1 MRSSVDTACSGSSEE
16 IKIGAGVL
24 DYISELGNIQ
34 AKILEAYTYSEQCVQ
49 NIESED
55 TYQGEAREEMLAFF
69 KSLASNMQKMTFLY
83 QAAGALSRSTVGNTY
98 GFCWIA
104 FSASFTA
111 ICSLTFSTSL
121 ASSSLSDL
129 TFFLPGSL
137 QKALSLCRSQG
148 I

>member
-34 AKILEAYTYSEQCVQ
+34 TKILEAYTYSEQCVQ

-69 KSLASNMQKMTFLY
+69 KSLASNMQKMTFCIRRQERTFKMLII
-83 QAAGALSRSTVGNTY
+83 LCIIMNSRLWN
-98 GFCWIA
+98 
-104 FSASFTA
+104 
-111 ICSLTFSTSL
+111 
-121 ASSSLSDL
+121 
-129 TFFLPGSL
+129 GSL
-137 QKALSLCRSQG
+137 DKLEEMNKSYGRRNKKSIHGLE
-148 I
+148 

>member
-83 QAAGALSRSTVGNTY
+83 QAAGTYIQNAYNTMY
-98 GFCWIA
+98 YNEQRLWN
-104 FSASFTA
+104 
-111 ICSLTFSTSL
+111 
-121 ASSSLSDL
+121 
-129 TFFLPGSL
+129 GSL
-137 QKALSLCRSQG
+137 DKLEEMNKSYGRRNKKSIHGLE
-148 I
+148 